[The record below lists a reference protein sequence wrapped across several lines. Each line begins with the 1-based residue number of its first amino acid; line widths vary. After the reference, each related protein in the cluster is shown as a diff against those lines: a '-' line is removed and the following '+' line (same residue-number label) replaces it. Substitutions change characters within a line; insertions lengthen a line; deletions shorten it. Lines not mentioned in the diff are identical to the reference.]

1 MNKKYK
7 NEEYL
12 KTKVGTNNFKPTI
25 SLLEKIW
32 PDKKSYTGDDV
43 NKLISALTY
52 NANVNKLKDT
62 IVKQPAIE
70 ELNLL
75 EIELQAKNGRKA
87 ELQQIIKGR

>member
-1 MNKKYK
+1 MSKKYK

-43 NKLISALTY
+43 NKLIHALTY

-70 ELNLL
+70 ELTLL
-75 EIELQAKNGRKA
+75 NIELDAKNARKV
-87 ELQQIIKGR
+87 ELEQKIKER